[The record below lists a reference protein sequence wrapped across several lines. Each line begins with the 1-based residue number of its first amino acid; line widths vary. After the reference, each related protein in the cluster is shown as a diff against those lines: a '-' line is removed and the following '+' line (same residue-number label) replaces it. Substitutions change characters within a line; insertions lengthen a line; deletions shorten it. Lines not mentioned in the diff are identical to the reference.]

1 MAIEVFNRSEIK
13 YLLTDE
19 LYRKLRPVLED
30 YMEVDAH
37 SKNGEFYTICN
48 IYYDTDHHDL
58 IRRSIDKPPY
68 KEKLRLRS
76 YGVVRPGDK
85 VFLEI
90 KKKYDGKVNK
100 RRTSLKLEDAYHYMQ
115 TREKP
120 APKNYMGCQVF
131 REIDNLM
138 DRYLLKPMLYLSYD
152 RNAYFGKEDDGFRV
166 TFDTNILTRREDLGL
181 DIGIYGEN
189 LIPPGYWIMEAKA
202 ENALPLWF
210 AKLLSTYQIYPASFS
225 KYGSEYRKNIM
236 GKWDKE
242 LPKIDLD
249 YINLK
254 EEMYYV

>member
-1 MAIEVFNRSEIK
+1 MAIEVFNRCEIK
-13 YLLTDE
+13 YLLTDDM
-19 LYRKLRPVLED
+19 YRKLRPVLED
-30 YMEVDAH
+30 YMDVDAH

-90 KKKYDGKVNK
+90 KKKYDSKVNK
-100 RRTSLKLEDAYHYMQ
+100 RRTSLKLEDAYRYMQ

-120 APKNYMGCQVF
+120 VPKNYMGRQVF

-138 DRYLLKPMLYLSYD
+138 SRYPLRPMLYLSYD

-166 TFDTNILTRREDLGL
+166 TFDTNILTRRKDLGL
-181 DIGIYGEN
+181 DIGIYGES

-202 ENALPLWF
+202 ENAFPLWF
-210 AKLLSTYQIYPASFS
+210 ARLLSTYRIYPTSFS

-236 GKWDKE
+236 GKE
-242 LPKIDLD
+242 LLKIDLD
-249 YINLK
+249 YTNLK
-254 EEMYYV
+254 EEIYYV